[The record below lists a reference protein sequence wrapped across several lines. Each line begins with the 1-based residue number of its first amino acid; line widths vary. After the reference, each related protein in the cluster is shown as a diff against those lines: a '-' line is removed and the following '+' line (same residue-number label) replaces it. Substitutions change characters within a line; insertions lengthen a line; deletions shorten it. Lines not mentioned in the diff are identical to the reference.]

1 MNDTA
6 DWSASR
12 EEMGTI
18 SMLTEALTALTTAG
32 GAAVVQAAGT
42 DAWTTVRVRVARLF
56 GRGREQEIL
65 EELDA
70 TREDLARGGSG
81 EDAAAIWAER
91 LAELLRNLNAE
102 ERSAVTDRL
111 RELVPAHSSPTAGG
125 PVFHGDV
132 SIRADH
138 GVAGAV
144 FNGTV
149 HLENPRSPG
158 RSGG

>member
-1 MNDTA
+1 
-6 DWSASR
+6 
-12 EEMGTI
+12 
-18 SMLTEALTALTTAG
+18 MLSEALTALTAAG

-65 EELDA
+65 GELDA

-81 EDAAAIWAER
+81 ENAAATWAER
-91 LAELLRNLNAE
+91 LSGLLRGLDAE
-102 ERSAVTDRL
+102 ERSEVARQL
-111 RELVPAHSSPTAGG
+111 RELAAPHRFPTPGG

-132 SIRADH
+132 SIRADR

-158 RSGG
+158 RNEG